1 QPNGDGDTSE
11 QDGSGGDSTSPG
23 AGGTADGG
31 GGTTGSTGGGTGT
44 GGAPG
49 SGGESSGSGGASG
62 GSSSTCTPNPS
73 GTFVVDGDLVLDEVT
88 CLTWM
93 QGWITSD
100 EAKDAVVDAYPGAT
114 RDDAVATCESLSLG
128 GYDDFRLPTLGE
140 IATIATRCLDWGND
154 PPWAPEFET
163 TGAVWTDT

>member
-1 QPNGDGDTSE
+1 
-11 QDGSGGDSTSPG
+11 
-23 AGGTADGG
+23 
-31 GGTTGSTGGGTGT
+31 
-44 GGAPG
+44 
-49 SGGESSGSGGASG
+49 
-62 GSSSTCTPNPS
+62 
-73 GTFVVDGDLVLDEVT
+73 VDGDLVLDEVT

-163 TGAVWTDT
+163 TGAVWTDTPAADKYCVLDATAGGAPNGSYSSGPGVRCVRGSGNVSPITECATQAIPSCQ